1 MSVTRF
7 TLAYPSASNAFQNR
21 LRTEF
26 NNKRAAHFE
35 IDLRFLG
42 EFHFHFSRLWI
53 WPGNVDGMGL
63 SLFFLFEKLDGPRF
77 RNILR
82 LRLRSIWA
90 QSSLSLFRDLS
101 TRRMLLNRSCAR
113 RWNDTYV
120 MFLFYRIVGLYRREK
135 TILEWSE
142 LRKEV
147 NRDWIYRNRIN
158 RIFIYLCT
166 NKAISFEI
174 SSDLLEKYRSFLSY
188 QIIRTYIYIEN
199 IIRFERWSI
208 HFIGRIIS

>member
-35 IDLRFLG
+35 IDLSRP
-42 EFHFHFSRLWI
+42 FSRRVSLSLF
-53 WPGNVDGMGL
+53 PPLDLAGNVDGMGL

-101 TRRMLLNRSCAR
+101 TRRMLLNRSCAETIR
-113 RWNDTYV
+113 TCSV
-120 MFLFYRIVGLYRREK
+120 MFLFYRGITPSRENDSRM
-135 TILEWSE
+135 IGV
-142 LRKEV
+142 KE
-147 NRDWIYRNRIN
+147 
-158 RIFIYLCT
+158 
-166 NKAISFEI
+166 
-174 SSDLLEKYRSFLSY
+174 RS
-188 QIIRTYIYIEN
+188 
-199 IIRFERWSI
+199 
-208 HFIGRIIS
+208 

>member
-21 LRTEF
+21 ARTEF

-35 IDLRFLG
+35 IDLSRP
-42 EFHFHFSRLWI
+42 FSRRVSLSLF
-53 WPGNVDGMGL
+53 PPLDLAGNVDGMGL

-90 QSSLSLFRDLS
+90 ESSLSLFRDLS

-120 MFLFYRIVGLYRREK
+120 
-135 TILEWSE
+135 
-142 LRKEV
+142 LRDV
-147 NRDWIYRNRIN
+147 
-158 RIFIYLCT
+158 FI
-166 NKAISFEI
+166 
-174 SSDLLEKYRSFLSY
+174 LSY
-188 QIIRTYIYIEN
+188 RGIIPSREN
-199 IIRFERWSI
+199 DSRMIGVKERS
-208 HFIGRIIS
+208 

>member
-1 MSVTRF
+1 MSVTPRTRF
-7 TLAYPSASNAFQNR
+7 TLHLSLIHPTLFKIAHEPSLIINGPRISKSISR
-21 LRTEF
+21 V
-26 NNKRAAHFE
+26 
-35 IDLRFLG
+35 RFLG

-53 WPGNVDGMGL
+53 WPGNVNGMGL

-120 MFLFYRIVGLYRREK
+120 
-135 TILEWSE
+135 
-142 LRKEV
+142 LRDV
-147 NRDWIYRNRIN
+147 
-158 RIFIYLCT
+158 FI
-166 NKAISFEI
+166 
-174 SSDLLEKYRSFLSY
+174 LSY
-188 QIIRTYIYIEN
+188 RGIIPSREN
-199 IIRFERWSI
+199 DSRMIGVKERS
-208 HFIGRIIS
+208 

>member
-1 MSVTRF
+1 MGWV
-7 TLAYPSASNAFQNR
+7 YPFSSFLKNSTGR
-21 LRTEF
+21 D
-26 NNKRAAHFE
+26 FE
-35 IDLRFLG
+35 IFSVCVWDQFELRVR
-42 EFHFHFSRLWI
+42 FHFSEIFRRGECFWI
-53 WPGNVDGMGL
+53 GRALGDETIRTC
-63 SLFFLFEKLDGPRF
+63 S
-77 RNILR
+77 
-82 LRLRSIWA
+82 
-90 QSSLSLFRDLS
+90 
-101 TRRMLLNRSCAR
+101 
-113 RWNDTYV
+113 V

-188 QIIRTYIYIEN
+188 QIIRTYIYIYWKYN
-199 IIRFERWSI
+199 SIRTMIDTFYRAYNLITLVANNTFTEQTK
-208 HFIGRIIS
+208 